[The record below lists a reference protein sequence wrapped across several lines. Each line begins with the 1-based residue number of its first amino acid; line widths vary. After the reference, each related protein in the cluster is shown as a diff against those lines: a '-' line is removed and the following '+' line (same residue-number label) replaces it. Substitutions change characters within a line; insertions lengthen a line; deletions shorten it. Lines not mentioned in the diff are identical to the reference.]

1 MLNHRPVA
9 VRDERLWLVGLALLL
24 AVPVVAAVGWFG
36 VPTGTATV
44 AVDTAGVDGPVN
56 VTVADSL
63 EIGDRRSEIETRRVL
78 TGDGGPVYE
87 TRVPQEYVVSVRTP
101 GERCTVE
108 FRLARED
115 EPPAFFTNRLLV
127 AHRSGNCTAV
137 DLTVTTG

>member
-24 AVPVVAAVGWFG
+24 LVPVVVAVGWFG

-63 EIGDRRSEIETRRVL
+63 EVGDTKSQIETQQVL
-78 TGDGGPVYE
+78 TDDGGSVYE

-101 GERCTVE
+101 TERCTVE

-115 EPPAFFTNRLLV
+115 KTPAFFTNPLLV
-127 AHRSGNCTAV
+127 EYRSEDCTIV
-137 DLTVTTG
+137 DVAVTTG